1 MIKPANNRTLWVYYD
16 GQCPFCSRYMQLY
29 RLRQG
34 DKELVLINVRNDVAT
49 LAEFTAMG
57 LDIDNGM
64 VVQLDDIRYT
74 GAKAMEVLAL
84 VSSPSNYFNRINRW
98 VFSKPQLA
106 KLLYP
111 ILVAC
116 RNLTLLLLGR
126 SKINP

>member
-1 MIKPANNRTLWVYYD
+1 
-16 GQCPFCSRYMQLY
+16 MQLY

-34 DKELVLINVRNDVAT
+34 GKELVLINVRNDVAT